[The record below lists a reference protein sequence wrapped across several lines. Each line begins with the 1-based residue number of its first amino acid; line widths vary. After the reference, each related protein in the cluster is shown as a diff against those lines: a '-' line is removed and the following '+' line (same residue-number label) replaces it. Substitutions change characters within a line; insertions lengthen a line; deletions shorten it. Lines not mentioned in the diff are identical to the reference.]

1 MAKLLKPKDKI
12 LLGLALL
19 GDVFDEAR
27 LLGGLVTGVYENVY
41 GWTPPQFKKQRFYET
56 ISRTIKTA
64 YIEKIIKNGEL
75 CLRLLSAGKKR
86 LIRDFPIL
94 KLQKQ
99 RWDGLWTIVAFDIA
113 EVTRY
118 QRDLLRRKLLE
129 LGFGMYQRS
138 LYISPYNWVEDLRE
152 FIAYHKLEHVRVFRA
167 KDILTEDPK
176 EQATKIWELDDLA
189 CEYQEIVDEAR
200 KVDRVVK
207 NRKDK
212 VRKLRSHYLD
222 VLLSD
227 PCLPRELLPSDWP
240 AGLARRLVFSLKT

>member
-19 GDVFDEAR
+19 GDAFDETR
-27 LLGGLVTGVYENVY
+27 LLGGLVTTTYRNVY
-41 GWTPPQFKKQRFYET
+41 GWTPPQFKRQRFYET
-56 ISRTIKTA
+56 ISRTIKTV

-99 RWDGLWTIVAFDIA
+99 KWDGLWTIVAFDIA
-113 EVTRY
+113 EAICY
-118 QRDLLRRKLLE
+118 QRNFLRRKLLE

-152 FIAYHKLEHVRVFRA
+152 FIAHHKLEHVRVFRA
-167 KDILTEDPK
+167 RDVLIEDPK
-176 EQATKIWELDDLA
+176 EQAAKIWKLDDLA
-189 CEYQEIVDEAR
+189 YEYREIINEAR
-200 KVDRVVK
+200 KVDRAVK
-207 NRKDK
+207 NQKDR
-212 VRKLRSHYLD
+212 VRKLRSYYLD

-227 PCLPRELLPSDWP
+227 PCLPKELLPSDWP
-240 AGLARRLVFSLKT
+240 AGLARRLVFSLKA